1 MLLTLPSLCCLQIF
15 QASEKLGL
23 YGKNTVGN
31 TDYYIGAG
39 DSGHITVG
47 GTIGGMVIAGMYIIS
62 CQSQVAVSCSLLY
75 SKAYLS
81 NRARRLMP
89 EMKGIHMAGQQQ
101 QQHAYLHDML
111 LLL

>member
-1 MLLTLPSLCCLQIF
+1 MSANESPDYADKLTMLLTLPSLCCLQIF

-31 TDYYIGAG
+31 
-39 DSGHITVG
+39 
-47 GTIGGMVIAGMYIIS
+47 MVIAGMYIIS